1 MGKITQNQNFWR
13 RLKAVL
19 TLAISTGLL
28 VVLTNFQVNAIFRE
42 QGTGNREQE
51 RNFQLS
57 TSLPVL
63 QKTHPLPPTLAQ
75 WQDKTNN
82 GDYFDQ
88 IKSTKVGYLIW
99 SRFPV
104 KVKIETP
111 TNINEKQAQIW
122 VNSVSQAVQEWGIY
136 LPLQI
141 VEKSAIAD
149 ITIFQ
154 KAPPLQREPN
164 GKILRARSAITTYD
178 LYTENNI
185 LSQRFTI
192 LLSPSQTGEY
202 VLSAARHELGH
213 ALGIWGHSLL
223 NTDTMY
229 FSQVRKPPLISVR
242 DVKTLKRVYEQSTN
256 LGWSVLEK
264 D

>member
-28 VVLTNFQVNAIFRE
+28 VVLTNFQVNA
-42 QGTGNREQE
+42 GVREQE
-51 RNFQLS
+51 RNSQFI
-57 TSLPVL
+57 
-63 QKTHPLPPTLAQ
+63 QKTHPLPATLAQ
-75 WQDKTNN
+75 WQDKTNS

-99 SRFPV
+99 SSFPV

-111 TNINEKQAQIW
+111 TDINEKQSQIW
-122 VNSVSQAVQEWGIY
+122 VNSVFQAVQEWNIY
-136 LPLQI
+136 LPLQV

-149 ITIFQ
+149 ITISR

-164 GKILRARSAITTYD
+164 GKILRARSALTTYD

-185 LSQRFTI
+185 LSHRFTI
-192 LLSPSQTGEY
+192 LLSPSQTGDY

-229 FSQVRKPPLISVR
+229 FSQVRKPPFISIR
-242 DVKTLKRVYEQSTN
+242 DVNTLKRVYEQSTS
-256 LGWSVLEK
+256 LGQN
-264 D
+264 

>member
-13 RLKAVL
+13 RLIVRLRSLQAAVL
-19 TLAISTGLL
+19 TLALSTGLL
-28 VVLTNFQVNAIFRE
+28 VVLTNFQVNA
-42 QGTGNREQE
+42 GVREQE
-51 RNFQLS
+51 RNSQFI
-57 TSLPVL
+57 
-63 QKTHPLPPTLAQ
+63 QKNYPLPPTLAQ
-75 WQDKTNN
+75 WQDKTNS

-111 TNINEKQAQIW
+111 TDINEKQSQIW
-122 VNSVSQAVQEWGIY
+122 VNSVSQAVQEWSIY

-149 ITIFQ
+149 ITISR

-164 GKILRARSAITTYD
+164 GKILRSRSALTTFD
-178 LYTENNI
+178 LYTEKNI
-185 LSQRFTI
+185 LSHRFTI
-192 LLSPSQTGEY
+192 LLSPSQTGDY

-223 NTDTMY
+223 ETDTMY

-242 DVKTLKRVYEQSTN
+242 DVNTLKRVYEQSTN

-264 D
+264 N